1 MEGWEEVLKCC
12 EWAEAGVFMAGI
24 GDLYGCFPAVTGR
37 GDAILRTELGVRF
50 FGVEVA
56 GVLDGVA
63 ILLKEKISA
72 F

>member
-1 MEGWEEVLKCC
+1 
-12 EWAEAGVFMAGI
+12 MAVI

-50 FGVEVA
+50 AVLGVDVA

-63 ILLKEKISA
+63 IVLEELYRSPDSRC
-72 F
+72 